1 MSFRISTARLLRPR
15 LCMSYAPR
23 HQYLSPTLSAYAKLL
38 STLPDIPI
46 FRALKDHDPS
56 SLAVVHSVSKRSFTY
71 GNLIADVLRAKDDIE
86 RKSSK
91 TGELAGERVAF
102 LAENSY
108 DYVVTLLAIFAS
120 DAIALPL
127 SPGFPI
133 SELQYVM
140 DNSQAK
146 MLLATEKYADKA
158 QQILEAG
165 LDHDPL
171 FDIRQKIETGAGTES
186 IQLDSLKQPSSG
198 GMMLYTSGTTNRPK
212 GVLIPESALAA
223 QASSLLQAW
232 NYSPQDRL
240 LHLLPLHHIHG
251 VVNAIITPIFAGSSM
266 EFMYP
271 FNASQVWK
279 RLASPFLPEKEKT
292 TPHDK
297 ITFLTAVPT
306 IYNSLMSGFSSL
318 TPEIQSAAK
327 EGISPE
333 HLRLNISGSAAL
345 PTPTKEKWT
354 ALSGGNVL
362 LERFGMTEVGMAISC
377 GLDPTDRVDGSVGW
391 PLPGV
396 EARLVDTETD
406 AIIPVDQETGS
417 NGRPLEGEIQL
428 RGDTIFREYWGNEK
442 ATTESFVEDKDG
454 GKPWFKTGD
463 VASRRIVDGAGK
475 GMSGKWASG
484 PMYFIQGRKST
495 DIIKTG
501 GEKVSA
507 LEVERELLSLPQIAE
522 AAVVGIPS
530 EQWGQKVAVVLIL
543 NPDAATSGR
552 NGKSWGPMD
561 MRRAL
566 KDRLAGYKIPHEMK
580 ILDSIPRN
588 AMGKVN
594 KKALVK
600 QVFGV

>member
-1 MSFRISTARLLRPR
+1 MASCIQASRLRLLRPR
-15 LCMSYAPR
+15 SPIPIAHARYQCRAPAFSIHSR
-23 HQYLSPTLSAYAKLL
+23 LL
-38 STLPDIPI
+38 STLPNIPI
-46 FRALKDHDPS
+46 FRSLQNHDPS
-56 SLAVVHSVSKRSFTY
+56 SVVVVQSASTRSFTY
-71 GNLIADVLRAKDDIE
+71 GNLIADVLRAKDDLE
-86 RKSSK
+86 RKAGTK
-91 TGELAGERVAF
+91 GKLAGERVAF

-108 DYVVTLLAIFAS
+108 DYVVTILAIFAS

-127 SPGFPI
+127 SPSFPV
-133 SELQYVM
+133 SELQYIL
-140 DNSQAK
+140 DNAQAK
-146 MLLATEKYADKA
+146 VLLSTEKYADKA
-158 QQILEAG
+158 GQILEAG
-165 LDHDPL
+165 LNQEPL
-171 FDIRQKIETGAGTES
+171 FDILRKIEVGAATES
-186 IQLDSLKQPSSG
+186 VQLDSLKQPSG

-232 NYSPQDRL
+232 NYSPDDRL

-251 VVNAIITPIFAGSSM
+251 VVNAILAPIFAGSSI
-266 EFMYP
+266 EFLYP
-271 FNASQVWK
+271 FNTEQVWR
-279 RLASPFLPEKEKT
+279 RLASPFLPENNN
-292 TPHDK
+292 HSK

-306 IYNSLMSGFSSL
+306 IYNRLMSSFPSL
-318 TPEIQSAAK
+318 PPDIQSAAQK
-327 EGISPE
+327 GISLE

-345 PTPTKEKWT
+345 PTPTKEQWT
-354 ALSGGNVL
+354 SLSGGNVL

-377 GLDPTDRVDGSVGW
+377 GLDPKDRVDGSVGW

-396 EARLVDTETD
+396 EARLVDTDTETV
-406 AIIPVDQETGS
+406 IPEGQGIDSTG
-417 NGRPLEGEIQL
+417 RAREGEIQL
-428 RGDTIFREYWGNEK
+428 RGATIFKEYWGNEK
-442 ATTESFVEDKDG
+442 ATAESFVAADDG
-454 GKPWFKTGD
+454 GSPWFRTGD
-463 VASRRIVDGAGK
+463 VATREIVEGAGK
-475 GMSGKWASG
+475 GTSGEWARG
-484 PMYFIQGRKST
+484 PMYFIRGRKSV

-522 AAVVGIPS
+522 AAVVGLPS
-530 EQWGQKVAVVLIL
+530 EQWGQKVAVVIVLR
-543 NPDAATSGR
+543 PDAASTGR

-566 KDRLAGYKIPHEMK
+566 KDRLAGYKIPQEMK

>member
-1 MSFRISTARLLRPR
+1 MSTRILTPRFLRPR
-15 LCMSYAPR
+15 LRIHAHARMA
-23 HQYLSPTLSAYAKLL
+23 TLAAHRKLL
-38 STLPDIPI
+38 STLPNIAV
-46 FRALKDHDPS
+46 FRALQKHDPS
-56 SLAVVHSVSKRSFTY
+56 TLAVLHSASTRSFTY
-71 GNLIADVLRAKDDIE
+71 GNLIGDVLRAKDDLE
-86 RKSSK
+86 RKAPGK
-91 TGELAGERVAF
+91 LAGERVAF

-127 SPGFPI
+127 SPSFPVG
-133 SELQYVM
+133 ELQYIM

-146 MLLATEKYADKA
+146 VLLATEKYADKA
-158 QQILEAG
+158 SQVLKAG
-165 LDHDPL
+165 LELDPL
-171 FDIRQKIETGAGTES
+171 FDVRRKIEVGAVAES
-186 IQLDSLKQPSSG
+186 VQLDSREQTSS

-212 GVLIPESALAA
+212 GVLIPESAIAA
-223 QASSLLQAW
+223 QASSLIQAW

-251 VVNAIITPIFAGSSM
+251 VVNATITPIISGSSI

-271 FNASQVWK
+271 FNPEQVWR
-279 RLASPFLPEKEKT
+279 RLAAPFLLSEETKS
-292 TPHDK
+292 K

-306 IYNSLMSGFSSL
+306 IYNRLMSSFQSL
-318 TPEIQSAAK
+318 SPDIQSAAQK
-327 EGISPE
+327 GVHPD

-345 PTPTKEKWT
+345 PTPTKEKWSS
-354 ALSGGNVL
+354 LSGGNVL

-377 GLDPTDRVDGSVGW
+377 GLDPVDRVDGSVGW

-406 AIIPVDQETGS
+406 QVIPVGQETDA
-417 NGRPLEGEIQL
+417 NGRALEGEIQL
-428 RGDTIFREYWGNEK
+428 RGETIFREYWGNEK
-442 ATTESFVEDKDG
+442 ATTESFVKADDN
-454 GKPWFKTGD
+454 GKPWFRTGD
-463 VASRRIVDGAGK
+463 VATRRVVDGVGK
-475 GMSGKWASG
+475 GSSGEWAQG
-484 PMYFIQGRKST
+484 PMYFISGRKSV

-507 LEVERELLSLPQIAE
+507 LEVERELLSLPQVTE
-522 AAVVGIPS
+522 AAVVGLPS
-530 EQWGQKVAVVLIL
+530 EQWGQKVAVVLVL

-566 KDRLAGYKIPHEMK
+566 KDRLAGYKIPQEMT
-580 ILDSIPRN
+580 ILESIPRN

-600 QVFGV
+600 EVFGV

>member
-1 MSFRISTARLLRPR
+1 MSARILSPRLLRPR
-15 LCMSYAPR
+15 LCIHAHAR
-23 HQYLSPTLSAYAKLL
+23 LATLSAHTKLL
-38 STLPDIPI
+38 STLPNIPI
-46 FRALKDHDPS
+46 FRALQKHDPS
-56 SLAVVHSVSKRSFTY
+56 SLAVVHSASARSFTY
-71 GNLIADVLRAKDDIE
+71 GNLIADILRAKDDLE
-86 RKSSK
+86 RIASGKLS
-91 TGELAGERVAF
+91 GERVAF

-127 SPGFPI
+127 SPSFPVG
-133 SELQYVM
+133 ELQYIM

-146 MLLATEKYADKA
+146 VLLATEKYADKA
-158 QQILEAG
+158 SQILGAG
-165 LDHDPL
+165 LELDTL
-171 FDIRQKIETGAGTES
+171 FDIRRKIEVGTDAES
-186 IQLDSLKQPSSG
+186 VQLDSREQTSS

-212 GVLIPESALAA
+212 GVLIPESAIIA

-232 NYSPQDRL
+232 KYTPQDRL

-251 VVNAIITPIFAGSSM
+251 VVNATITPIFSGSSI

-271 FNASQVWK
+271 FNPEQVWR
-279 RLASPFLPEKEKT
+279 RLAAPFLSSEETNKP
-292 TPHDK
+292 K

-306 IYNSLMSGFSSL
+306 IYNRLMRSFQYLPSK
-318 TPEIQSAAK
+318 IQRAAQK
-327 EGISPE
+327 GIHPD

-345 PTPTKEKWT
+345 PTPTKEKW
-354 ALSGGNVL
+354 ASLSGGNVL

-377 GLDPTDRVDGSVGW
+377 GLDPVDRVDGSVGW

-406 AIIPVDQETGS
+406 KVIPVGQETDA
-417 NGRPLEGEIQL
+417 NGRALEGEIQL

-442 ATTESFVEDKDG
+442 ATTESFVKADDN
-454 GKPWFKTGD
+454 GKPWFRTGD
-463 VASRRIVDGAGK
+463 VATRRVVNGVGK
-475 GMSGKWASG
+475 GSSGEWAQG
-484 PMYFIQGRKST
+484 PLYFISGRKSV

-507 LEVERELLSLPQIAE
+507 LEVERELLSLPQVTE
-522 AAVVGIPS
+522 AAVVGLPS
-530 EQWGQKVAVVLIL
+530 EQWGQKVAVVLVL
-543 NPDAATSGR
+543 NADAATSGR

-566 KDRLAGYKIPHEMK
+566 KDRLAAYKIPQEMK
-580 ILDSIPRN
+580 IMESIPRN

-600 QVFGV
+600 EVFGV